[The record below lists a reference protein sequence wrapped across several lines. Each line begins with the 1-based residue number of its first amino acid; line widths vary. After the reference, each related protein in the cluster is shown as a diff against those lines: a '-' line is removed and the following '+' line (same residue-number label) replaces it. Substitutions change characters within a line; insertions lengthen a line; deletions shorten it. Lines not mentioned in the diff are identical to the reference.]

1 MEDIRSL
8 KVVAFSDIQQFTIKM
23 GQNENSMMKMLREH
37 NEIFNFGVEKYQ
49 GRIVKST
56 GDGFVLE
63 FNTSSEAVKSCIEIQ
78 ARLHHLN
85 AGKSEIE
92 SFKVRIGIHQGEIIH
107 RGKDIFGANVNIA
120 ARIEGKAQAGG
131 ITISPDVYNSLRSA
145 LPVSVQSVGEVELKH
160 VSKPIELYQLTIDS
174 EMIKNVLGEIDYDES
189 DKVQLEPNS
198 QEFKTSTKI
207 NLEKI
212 KNRIAVLP
220 VKFYSPKSDDAH
232 LSEGFTDSLIH
243 GLKREKKLYVHSLE
257 SITGLGELANDS
269 RHVASILGAAYIVKG
284 TIFRSGTVLRIQ
296 IEILQISSDNLL
308 YTEEF
313 ECSEDEIFEINIK
326 VVQSI
331 LFSVMLR
338 VSGEMEAFLSIS
350 KPKSTVA
357 SSFFLKGR
365 SQVRKAVTLQEFK
378 MGITLLERA
387 TKADKG
393 FILGRYTL
401 ASAYLDI
408 FDKWNMDNIWLEKA
422 QIEADAIFELDPE
435 SSEANCLM
443 GDVIYH
449 QNQLDEAEIF
459 FLQAIDSRQ
468 ESITPRSKLFELY
481 MRQGKFEEA
490 QMMIEEG
497 IGITKFSEDKFSR
510 IKLLTNFAVLK
521 AKQGLFLVALEKF
534 DEALNLAKDNC
545 YINLEAVIRNSM
557 GTLFRRIGKVKLG
570 INNYEKSLKIL
581 QKVRNAKFRSEVL
594 NNLGSGYEDV
604 GELNKALELFR
615 ESSDIAETIGVDYM
629 LATTKGNMGRVYNN
643 LGDNNKAIEC
653 LTQSVETW
661 REGFYAVKEATALNN
676 LAAVFCDIGDHDRA
690 LNAYEKTRELVL
702 DTGNY
707 PMLANV
713 LLNIGEIHE
722 FRGEYDSALET
733 YAEAERTFQRFDS
746 GQFNFYL
753 YLFRGRLL
761 MHMEQYERAILDL
774 EQVASNKA
782 GKPVVTLRGDIYL
795 YCCRKYMNQD
805 IQDMAIASNAIEELK
820 KIGSIPELIES
831 LRIFGEFLAKNNQ
844 NTNRGS
850 EYLELGFSLAQKH
863 GMVWEKKRIKEL
875 QLMYIE

>member
-1 MEDIRSL
+1 
-8 KVVAFSDIQQFTIKM
+8 
-23 GQNENSMMKMLREH
+23 
-37 NEIFNFGVEKYQ
+37 
-49 GRIVKST
+49 
-56 GDGFVLE
+56 
-63 FNTSSEAVKSCIEIQ
+63 
-78 ARLHHLN
+78 
-85 AGKSEIE
+85 
-92 SFKVRIGIHQGEIIH
+92 
-107 RGKDIFGANVNIA
+107 
-120 ARIEGKAQAGG
+120 
-131 ITISPDVYNSLRSA
+131 
-145 LPVSVQSVGEVELKH
+145 
-160 VSKPIELYQLTIDS
+160 
-174 EMIKNVLGEIDYDES
+174 
-189 DKVQLEPNS
+189 
-198 QEFKTSTKI
+198 
-207 NLEKI
+207 
-212 KNRIAVLP
+212 
-220 VKFYSPKSDDAH
+220 
-232 LSEGFTDSLIH
+232 
-243 GLKREKKLYVHSLE
+243 
-257 SITGLGELANDS
+257 
-269 RHVASILGAAYIVKG
+269 
-284 TIFRSGTVLRIQ
+284 
-296 IEILQISSDNLL
+296 
-308 YTEEF
+308 
-313 ECSEDEIFEINIK
+313 
-326 VVQSI
+326 
-331 LFSVMLR
+331 
-338 VSGEMEAFLSIS
+338 MEAFLSIS

-534 DEALNLAKDNC
+534 DEALNLAKDNS

-761 MHMEQYERAILDL
+761 MHMEQYERAYPYYRFIGPSPIDYDS
-774 EQVASNKA
+774 Q
-782 GKPVVTLRGDIYL
+782 
-795 YCCRKYMNQD
+795 
-805 IQDMAIASNAIEELK
+805 MAYGECVWNELCNFNLK
-820 KIGSIPELIES
+820 KTIDRNKTKIGIV
-831 LRIFGEFLAKNNQ
+831 F
-844 NTNRGS
+844 NTDPHYMGGS
-850 EYLELGFSLAQKH
+850 HWISMF
-863 GMVWEKKRIKEL
+863 ID
-875 QLMYIE
+875 

>member
-23 GQNENSMMKMLREH
+23 GLNENSMMKMLREH
-37 NEIFNFGVEKYQ
+37 NEIFDFVVEKYR

-63 FNTSSEAVKSCIEIQ
+63 FDTSSEAVKSCMEIQ

-85 AGKSEIE
+85 EGKSEE
-92 SFKVRIGIHQGEIIH
+92 DSFKVRIGIHQGEIIH

-131 ITISPDVYNSLRSA
+131 ITISQDVYHSIRSSLPI
-145 LPVSVQSVGEVELKH
+145 LVESVGAVELKH
-160 VSKPIELYQLTIDS
+160 VSKPIELFQLTID
-174 EMIKNVLGEIDYDES
+174 EETIKNIFDEIDYNES
-189 DKVQLEPNS
+189 SKVQLESNIHKI
-198 QEFKTSTKI
+198 KTSAKI
-207 NLEKI
+207 DFEKV

-220 VKFYSPKSDDAH
+220 FKLHSPKSDDTH
-232 LSEGFTDSLIH
+232 LSEGFTDALIH
-243 GLKREKKLYVHSLE
+243 GLRREKKIYVHSLE
-257 SITGLGELANDS
+257 SITGLSELADDPN
-269 RHVASILGAAYIVKG
+269 HVASILGAAYIVKG

-296 IEILQISSDNLL
+296 IEILQISSDSLL
-308 YTEEF
+308 HTEDF
-313 ECSEDEIFEINIK
+313 ECSEDEIFEINNK
-326 VVQSI
+326 AVQSI

-350 KPKSTVA
+350 KPKSVVA

-365 SQVRKAVTLQEFK
+365 SQLRKAVTLQEFK

-387 TKADKG
+387 TKADKE
-393 FILGRYTL
+393 FILGRYVL
-401 ASAYLDI
+401 ACAYLEI
-408 FDKWNMDNIWLEKA
+408 YDKWNMENVWLDKA
-422 QIEADAIFELDPE
+422 QTEADAVFDLDPE

-449 QNQLDEAEIF
+449 KNELDESEIF

-468 ESITPRSKLFELY
+468 ESITPRRKLYELY

-497 IGITKFSEDKFSR
+497 IEISKYSEDKFNR
-510 IKLLTNFAVLK
+510 IQLLINFAVLK
-521 AKQGLFLVALEKF
+521 AKQGLFLIALEKF
-534 DEALNLAKDNC
+534 DEALNLAKDNR
-545 YINLEAVIRNSM
+545 YLSLEAAVRNSM
-557 GTLFRRIGKVKLG
+557 GSLFRRIGKVKLG
-570 INNYEKSLKIL
+570 INNYEKSLEIL
-581 QKVRNAKFRSEVL
+581 HKVRNVKFKSEVL
-594 NNLGSGYEDV
+594 NNLGSGYEDL
-604 GELNKALELFR
+604 GNLSKALELFK
-615 ESSDIAETIGVDYM
+615 ESSDIAETIGVDLM
-629 LATTKGNMGRVYNN
+629 LATTKGNMGRVFNN
-643 LGDNNKAIEC
+643 LGDNDKAIEC

-661 REGFYAVKEATALNN
+661 QEGFYAVKEATTLNN

-690 LNAYEKTRELVL
+690 LDAYEKTRELVL

-722 FRGEYDSALET
+722 FRGEYNAALET

-761 MHMEQYERAILDL
+761 MHMEQYDQAILDL

-782 GKPVVTLRGDIYL
+782 GKLAVTLRGDIYL
-795 YCCRKYMNQD
+795 YCCRKYLDHD
-805 IQDMAIASNAIEELK
+805 IQDIDIAINAIEELK
-820 KIGSIPELIES
+820 KIGSIPELVES
-831 LRIFGEFLAKNNQ
+831 LRIFGEFLVKNNQ
-844 NTNRGS
+844 NTNKGA
-850 EYLELGFSLAQKH
+850 EYLKLGHNLAQKH
-863 GMVWEKKRIKEL
+863 GMSWEEIKIKEL
-875 QLMYIE
+875 LIMFLE